1 MPQHTDVSI
10 SCLCFREDDI
20 NWPTFKTVHTC
31 KSFRNLKITRR
42 HRPSLLNVTNGR
54 VHAMATFF
62 HFKWKQLLVGVPP
75 SSCSTQ
81 GRWSRG
87 GQRGHRPPP
96 PPPPP
101 TDPQPPKRTPTPHN
115 VNGSIKQ
122 KHTSENVQL
131 LLHSPQ
137 NYEVSS
143 YEVSTVRCTVQ
154 KSKVWNCVIY
164 NL

>member
-87 GQRGHRPPP
+87 GRGAIAPPP
-96 PPPPP
+96 
-101 TDPQPPKRTPTPHN
+101 N